1 MSSSTSL
8 PFTEHEVA
16 DYEQRRYRG
25 LDQRLVHSRETRIL
39 KSFLRQVVAGPLRP
53 NRMLDAPCG
62 YGRFTA
68 LLRQTGAGVVGSD
81 LSPAMVKRTRA
92 RLPADGRVLGAV
104 ADIKRGLPFRADDFG
119 LAFSVRFFHHL
130 HQPADRQAVLLE
142 LARVTSRWAVV
153 SYYRLNPLHR
163 LQRKLR
169 RTLKRSRTRI
179 KMLASEEF
187 ISEANRAGF
196 RALRSVPLFWGIH
209 AQQFVLLEKI
219 RASSGKAAGRGERA
233 LPV

>member
-8 PFTEHEVA
+8 PFTEPEVA

-39 KSFLRQVVAGPLRP
+39 KSLLRPVVSGPLRP
-53 NRMLDAPCG
+53 NRVLDAPCG
-62 YGRFTA
+62 YGRFSA

-81 LSPAMVKRTRA
+81 LSPAMVKRTRT
-92 RLPADGRVLGAV
+92 RLLADGRALGAV

-130 HQPADRQAVLLE
+130 HQPRERQAVLAE
-142 LARVTSRWAVV
+142 LARVTSRWAVI

-187 ISEANRAGF
+187 ISEMNRAGF
-196 RALRSVPLFWGIH
+196 RVVRTVPLFRGIH

-219 RASSGKAAGRGERA
+219 RASS
-233 LPV
+233 